1 MLDRLVIYKSKG
13 NVMAVRPANAYS
25 FLLVSLICMCIGS
38 TGAIGQVAD
47 ERSVTGGAQTL
58 EDILA
63 RQQGKKIDDQFRRG
77 ALGNPEVA
85 KDITSQLGTLGGVSN
100 SEIFRALRYGQ
111 SSITVSSAGP
121 ADDVIIQDG
130 GMRWLQLRRGALAE
144 YGGNLLI
151 VTLIVLAVFYAIRGK
166 IRIDGG
172 LTGVKIVRFSALER
186 FGHWLLAGSFILLG
200 LTGLLT
206 LFGRTVI
213 IPLIGRDAFAPVAL
227 ASKWIHNNMAWA
239 FMLGLIIV
247 FLFWIIENFP
257 NRHDV
262 RWLLQ
267 GGGLFSKGVHPPARK
282 FNAGQKIIFWIVIIF
297 GASISASGLS
307 LLFPFEL
314 PMFATTF
321 HHLNEAGIPQAIGM
335 GTLPEELTPHEEM
348 QYAHL
353 WHSIVAFAFM
363 AVILAHIYLG
373 SVGMQ
378 GAFDAMSTGE
388 VDRQWAKEHHGI
400 WVKELD
406 DKASSGEQSGET
418 GKAATAK

>member
-1 MLDRLVIYKSKG
+1 
-13 NVMAVRPANAYS
+13 MAARPANAVS
-25 FLLVSLICMCIGS
+25 VFLAGLICLCIGS
-38 TGAIGQVAD
+38 TGAIGQGAND
-47 ERSVTGGAQTL
+47 RSVTGGAQTL

-63 RQQGKKIDDQFRRG
+63 RQKGQNIDDQFRRG
-77 ALGNPEVA
+77 ALGNPGAA
-85 KDITSQLGTLGGVSN
+85 KDTTSQLGTLGGVSN

-111 SSITVSSAGP
+111 SSITVSSPGP
-121 ADDVIIQDG
+121 AAEVVIQDG
-130 GMRWLQLRRGALAE
+130 GMRWLQLRRGELSE

-151 VTLIVLAVFYAIRGK
+151 VTLIALAVFYALRQK

-172 LTGVKIVRFSALER
+172 LSGIKIVRFSAFER

-206 LFGRTVI
+206 LFGRTAI
-213 IPLIGRDAFAPVAL
+213 IPLIGKDAFAPVAL
-227 ASKWIHNNMAWA
+227 ASKWVHNNVAWA
-239 FMLGLIIV
+239 FMLGLVIV
-247 FLFWIIENFP
+247 FLCWIIENFP

-262 RWLLQ
+262 KWLLQ
-267 GGGLFSKGVHPPARK
+267 GGGLFSKGIHPPARK

-297 GASISASGLS
+297 GVSISASGLS
-307 LLFPFEL
+307 LLFPFEM
-314 PMFATTF
+314 PMFASTF
-321 HHLNEAGIPQAIGM
+321 HHLNETGIPQAFGM

-400 WVKELD
+400 WVQELD
-406 DKASSGEQSGET
+406 AKAASEAQSGDA
-418 GKAATAK
+418 GKAATAE

>member
-1 MLDRLVIYKSKG
+1 MIYKPKG
-13 NVMAVRPANAYS
+13 NVMAVRPANAFS
-25 FLLVSLICMCIGS
+25 FLLVSLICMCIGL

-47 ERSVTGGAQTL
+47 DRSVTGGAQTL

-151 VTLIVLAVFYAIRGK
+151 VTLIVLVVFYAMRGK

-227 ASKWIHNNMAWA
+227 ASKWIHNNVAWA

-247 FLFWIIENFP
+247 LPVLDHREFP
-257 NRHDV
+257 EPPRLQVAASGRRAVFQRGAPSCPEIQRRPEDHLLDRHHLRCFDIGVGTVTAVPVRTANVCLDVPSSERNRHSAGH
-262 RWLLQ
+262 WYGNLA
-267 GGGLFSKGVHPPARK
+267 GGTHPA
-282 FNAGQKIIFWIVIIF
+282 
-297 GASISASGLS
+297 
-307 LLFPFEL
+307 
-314 PMFATTF
+314 
-321 HHLNEAGIPQAIGM
+321 
-335 GTLPEELTPHEEM
+335 
-348 QYAHL
+348 
-353 WHSIVAFAFM
+353 
-363 AVILAHIYLG
+363 
-373 SVGMQ
+373 
-378 GAFDAMSTGE
+378 
-388 VDRQWAKEHHGI
+388 
-400 WVKELD
+400 
-406 DKASSGEQSGET
+406 
-418 GKAATAK
+418 

>member
-1 MLDRLVIYKSKG
+1 
-13 NVMAVRPANAYS
+13 MAVRPAS
-25 FLLVSLICMCIGS
+25 LVSILLTSLICLSIGWN
-38 TGAIGQVAD
+38 GAIGQVATD
-47 ERSVTGGAQTL
+47 RSVTGGAQTL

-63 RQQGKKIDDQFRRG
+63 RQQGQNVDDQFRRG
-77 ALGNPEVA
+77 ALGNPDA
-85 KDITSQLGTLGGVSN
+85 ARDITSQLGTLGGVSN

-121 ADDVIIQDG
+121 AAEVVIQDG
-130 GMRWLQLRRGALAE
+130 GMRWLQLRRDELSE

-151 VTLIVLAVFYAIRGK
+151 VTLIVLAVFYVLREK

-172 LTGVKIVRFSALER
+172 LTGIKIVRFSALER

-206 LFGRTVI
+206 LFGRTAI
-213 IPLIGRDAFAPVAL
+213 IPLIGKDAFAPVAL
-227 ASKWIHNNMAWA
+227 ASKWVHNNVAWA
-239 FMLGLIIV
+239 FMLGLVIV
-247 FLFWIIENFP
+247 FLFWVIENFP

-262 RWLLQ
+262 KWLLQ

-307 LLFPFEL
+307 LLFPFEM
-314 PMFATTF
+314 PMFASTF
-321 HHLNEAGIPQAIGM
+321 HHLNETGIPQAVGM

-400 WVKELD
+400 WVQELD
-406 DKASSGEQSGET
+406 AKAAGGAQPGEA